1 MRHRIAGALGIGE
14 GDVSIK
20 GKTNEGRGSLA
31 AAKDRLRGHGDRRP
45 LVAMDGLLTWLT
57 HVPLLGPV
65 CRAVPH
71 RRGREHLSA
80 TARRYCRGAR
90 RVLAARGEGSITGV
104 FLSTWIGNVAGA
116 AGMYVIG
123 RTHGAGWMRRKF
135 PRLMDEKNAHRLA
148 VLYGRYGVAALVVS
162 RFIPGV
168 RALVPPF
175 AGALRVPPVAAIS
188 AMAIASAVWYGTL
201 SYVAFTAGSDW
212 NELVR
217 LVKRFGTHFALFAAL
232 LLIVGVVIW
241 YVNRNREAET
251 TPDE

>member
-1 MRHRIAGALGIGE
+1 
-14 GDVSIK
+14 
-20 GKTNEGRGSLA
+20 
-31 AAKDRLRGHGDRRP
+31 
-45 LVAMDGLLTWLT
+45 MDGLVTWLT
-57 HVPLLGPV
+57 HVPLWALYVALCLIAAAENIFPPLPADTVVALG
-65 CRAVPH
+65 AW
-71 RRGREHLSA
+71 
-80 TARRYCRGAR
+80 
-90 RVLAARGEGSITGV
+90 LAARGEGSITGV

-148 VLYGRYGVAALVVS
+148 VLYGRYGIAALVVS

-175 AGALRVPPVAAIS
+175 AGALRIPPVSAIA

-217 LVKRFGTHFALFAAL
+217 LVKRFGTHFALVAAL
-232 LLIVGVVIW
+232 VLIVGVAIW
-241 YVNRNREAET
+241 YLNRNREVET